1 MPSTVIAATII
12 HVLVSVFWAGTTFTL
27 ARLARLARL
36 AGLGGEKFVFP
47 QLGAAAIAVL
57 TGGYLGYALHASSFG
72 VAEQVLA
79 IGIACAVIA
88 AVLQGTIGVGTL
100 RLLQSNGLD
109 IELARDRIGK
119 AQRVAAALLAVTVIA
134 MVLARYV

>member
-12 HVLVSVFWAGTTFTL
+12 HVLVSVFWAGTTFT
-27 ARLARLARL
+27 LARL

-100 RLLQSNGLD
+100 RLLQSNRLD

>member
-1 MPSTVIAATII
+1 MPSTVISATII
-12 HVLVSVFWAGTTFTL
+12 HVLVSVFWAGTTFT
-27 ARLARLARL
+27 LARL

>member
-12 HVLVSVFWAGTTFTL
+12 HVLVSVFWAGTTFT
-27 ARLARLARL
+27 LARLARL

>member
-12 HVLVSVFWAGTTFTL
+12 HVLVSVFWAGTTFT
-27 ARLARLARL
+27 LARL

>member
-1 MPSTVIAATII
+1 MPSTVIAAAII
-12 HVLVSVFWAGTTFTL
+12 HVLVSVFWAGTTFT
-27 ARLARLARL
+27 LARL